1 MANILVCLCV
11 ARFADPD
18 SDDNV
23 LFDNKES
30 RNTNIKG
37 GTLLKL
43 VERLTYH
50 KYASKC
56 SLSHRIIE
64 IGGINLIDFK

>member
-1 MANILVCLCV
+1 MHI
-11 ARFADPD
+11 RFAEPD
-18 SDDNV
+18 SDDNI

-50 KYASKC
+50 KYASEQYIINWSKVYH
-56 SLSHRIIE
+56 SFVGHLS
-64 IGGINLIDFK
+64 